1 MEKIKRTIDDI
12 FNMSDSRYSLVNAIS
27 RKAREIADEAENNN
41 DVLYRKPVNM
51 VIDRLLDGRATI
63 EHIEEIEADNLF
75 DDDARPAHSVETAM
89 PVYAELAEAED
100 NGEDE
105 NGDFDPDD
113 DGENDEND
121 ENDENESEE

>member
-89 PVYAELAEAED
+89 PVYAEHAEAED

>member
-75 DDDARPAHSVETAM
+75 DDDAHPVHSVETAM

>member
-75 DDDARPAHSVETAM
+75 DDDARPVHSVETAM

-121 ENDENESEE
+121 ENESEE